1 MKSFSKKKDL
11 AMIDELGNM
20 ILDLLIDMDRIL
32 STDPHF
38 MMGRWISDARN
49 MATNEQVSF
58 EEKSLSWLVWR
69 S

>member
-1 MKSFSKKKDL
+1 
-11 AMIDELGNM
+11 MIDELGNM

-49 MATNEQVSF
+49 MATNEQVSLG
-58 EEKSLSWLVWR
+58 ELLLRYPLPLSCNKGI
-69 S
+69 